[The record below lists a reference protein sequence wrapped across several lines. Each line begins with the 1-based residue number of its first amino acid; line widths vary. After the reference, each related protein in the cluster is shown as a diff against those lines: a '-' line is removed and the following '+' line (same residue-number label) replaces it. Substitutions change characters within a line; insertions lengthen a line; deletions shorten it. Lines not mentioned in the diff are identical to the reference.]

1 MDAEPTPPPATRKV
15 KKQVRKADLP
25 ITGGGLSLDVTLK
38 EAYKEREAEMTIADK
53 LIADTEDRKNA
64 LEEYIYDTRGKLDD
78 LYAEYAPED
87 EKKKFRAMLDAA
99 EVCLPIVSRANI
111 RNGFTMKVKML
122 PRTHILQRWKNS
134 FLWVDQS
141 VNVSSM
147 PKKRHG
153 KRKFKLNKSVKLR
166 RNVSVMKLKL
176 QRKPKRR
183 RINLLKRC
191 KLMALRIK
199 MRR

>member
-25 ITGGGLSLDVTLK
+25 ISGGGLSLDVTLK
-38 EAYKEREAEMTIADK
+38 EAYKEREAEMAIADK

-78 LYAEYAPED
+78 LYAEYASED
-87 EKKKFRAMLDAA
+87 EKTKFRAMLDVA
-99 EVCLPIVSRANI
+99 EVPLLKKILSNI
-111 RNGFTMKVKML
+111 RNGFMMKVKML
-122 PRTHILQRWKNS
+122 PRMHTSPRWKNFFPS
-134 FLWVDQS
+134 VDPS
-141 VNVSSM
+141 VNVSLM
-147 PKKRHG
+147 PKRRHG
-153 KRKFKLNKSVKLR
+153 KRKSELNKNVKLR

-176 QRKPKRR
+176 QRKRKRR
-183 RINLLKRC
+183 RINPQRRC
-191 KLMALRIK
+191 KLMAPRIK